1 MSNEKSVALKG
12 GLWTSVSTAVSVLTQ
27 FARLMILTRFLE
39 KSDFGIVS
47 IVNMVIGLCVAFT
60 DLGFSSALMYKTD
73 ISQKEFSTLFWIQF
87 IFFGLI
93 YLVLLMFS
101 PWIAVFYEES
111 LLSTL
116 IPIASLTIIFQSFGK
131 LYDTVL
137 LKQYKFKTVALRNIT
152 SNLISLLLSVIMAF
166 MGCGVYSLIYSA
178 LLQTVIVNVWNFLSG
193 MKIIRVNFYC
203 SPHYVLNLLKIGI
216 FQTGTRILDFFSDKI
231 DVLIIGKLLGTEV
244 LGLYDLVKNLVFS
257 FVELIR
263 QLFTKV
269 AMPILS
275 NNNNDDNAVRIRFL
289 ILTKIVAYI
298 CIPICIVMAIFSKE
312 ILWIVYGSSYIEA
325 SSILTLFAFV
335 AMFNSLCSIY
345 DMLGIAKGR
354 TDLNFYNTISRILI
368 TIPIIFVTSLISIQA
383 VAFGQLLATV
393 FQSIV
398 FWIIVVH
405 HTYPISIKTYF
416 SQFSKLLTI
425 QLVCFVLL
433 KTLIYLD
440 LFKGS
445 LLKNIGCFSIIYLI
459 ISLIGIAFLKEDVLY
474 FKSFLQRKSK

>member
-137 LKQYKFKTVALRNIT
+137 LKQYKFKTVAIRNIT

-178 LLQTVIVNVWNFLSG
+178 LLQTIIVNVWNFISG
-193 MKIIRVNFYC
+193 MKIIRVIFYC

-216 FQTGTRILDFFSDKI
+216 FQTGTRILDFFSNKI

-257 FVELIR
+257 FVEL
-263 QLFTKV
+263 L
-269 AMPILS
+269 
-275 NNNNDDNAVRIRFL
+275 
-289 ILTKIVAYI
+289 
-298 CIPICIVMAIFSKE
+298 
-312 ILWIVYGSSYIEA
+312 
-325 SSILTLFAFV
+325 
-335 AMFNSLCSIY
+335 
-345 DMLGIAKGR
+345 
-354 TDLNFYNTISRILI
+354 
-368 TIPIIFVTSLISIQA
+368 
-383 VAFGQLLATV
+383 
-393 FQSIV
+393 
-398 FWIIVVH
+398 
-405 HTYPISIKTYF
+405 
-416 SQFSKLLTI
+416 
-425 QLVCFVLL
+425 
-433 KTLIYLD
+433 
-440 LFKGS
+440 
-445 LLKNIGCFSIIYLI
+445 
-459 ISLIGIAFLKEDVLY
+459 
-474 FKSFLQRKSK
+474 